1 MSNWEN
7 NKVLFVT
14 GVRIAVD
21 EEHGILIAG
30 MLSESPFVE
39 DDDTKSSTSQPVN
52 FALNRQHAE
61 FLRDRLNEFLKG
73 QT

>member
-1 MSNWEN
+1 MGYLEN
-7 NKVLFVT
+7 NQVLFVT
-14 GVRIAVD
+14 AVRVAVD

-39 DDDTKSSTSQPVN
+39 KDQESSTSQPIN

-61 FLRDRLNEFLKG
+61 FLRDRLDEFLKG
-73 QT
+73 EA